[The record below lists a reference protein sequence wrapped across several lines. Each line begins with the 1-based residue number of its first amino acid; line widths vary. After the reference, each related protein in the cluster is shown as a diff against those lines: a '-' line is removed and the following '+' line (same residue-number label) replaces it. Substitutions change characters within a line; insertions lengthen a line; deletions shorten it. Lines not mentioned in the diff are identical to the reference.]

1 MAQKIID
8 VVPEEQ
14 LKQDSEKYRKRAI
27 ELGASDARIIPSDMI
42 VLDERV
48 VAKCT
53 YPKCPSYG
61 TNINCPPY
69 AMSVDE
75 VRKVINNFRYGLL
88 IKMDIPPEHTAGK
101 EASEK
106 KMVIPYGRKLA
117 EITAKI
123 ESEAFYDGYHLA
135 IAFGSG
141 TCKRLFCPDIDCQAL
156 LLGKSCLHRLK
167 ARSSM
172 EAVGIDVYKTVT
184 KAGWD
189 IYPIGDNTSPNDIPL
204 GLRVGIVF
212 ID

>member
-8 VVPEEQ
+8 VVPEKQ
-14 LKQDSEKYRKRAI
+14 LKQDLEKYRKRAM
-27 ELGASDARIIPSDMI
+27 ELGATDAKIIPANMT

-48 VAKCT
+48 VAKCN

-61 TNINCPPY
+61 TNLNCPPY

-75 VRKVINNFRYGLL
+75 VRKVINNFRYGIL
-88 IKMDIPPEHTAGK
+88 IKMEVPPEHIAGK
-101 EASEK
+101 EAREK
-106 KMVIPYGRKLA
+106 KTVIPYSRKLA

-123 ESEAFYDGYHLA
+123 ESQAFYDGYHLA

-141 TCKRLFCPDIDCQAL
+141 TCKQLFCPDIDCQAL
-156 LLGKSCLHRLK
+156 LLGKGCPHRLK
-167 ARSSM
+167 ARSGM
-172 EAVGIDVYKTVT
+172 DAVGIDVYKTVT

-204 GLRVGIVF
+204 GLRVGIIF